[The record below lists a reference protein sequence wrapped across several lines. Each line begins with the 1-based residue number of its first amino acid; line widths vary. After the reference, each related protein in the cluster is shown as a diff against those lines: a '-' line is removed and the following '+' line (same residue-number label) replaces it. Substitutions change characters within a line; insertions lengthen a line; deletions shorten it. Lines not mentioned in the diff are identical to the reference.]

1 MTSLVPLDDAHIAA
15 KAAHLRY
22 VSDDRPGFT
31 RKPNGKGGWIFLDA
45 GGKRITDKESLARI
59 KSLGIPPA
67 YRDVWICPLA
77 NGHLQATGRDAR
89 GRKQYRYHP
98 RWREIRD
105 AAKYDRMLS
114 FGAMLPAIRRRV
126 DADLSKRGMPREK
139 VMATIVYL
147 LEKTC
152 IRVGNDEYAHSNQS
166 YGLTTLLNEHV
177 HISGSTLRFRFRG
190 KSGKDH
196 DIALHDK
203 AAARILRKCQ
213 ELPGHELFEY
223 TDDEGA
229 AHRVHSEDINDYL
242 REIAEGEEFSAK
254 DFRTWAGTLF
264 CAGFLAES
272 EAATSQTQGKRLIA
286 DAIKRVAQ
294 RLGNTPAIC
303 RKCYVHPAVI
313 EAFQEGAAILD
324 RTMPARAASDAFG
337 LNLDESAVLRFLEQR
352 VAQAVSK

>member
-1 MTSLVPLDDAHIAA
+1 MTNPAPLDDARFAA
-15 KAAHLRY
+15 KVAHLRY

-31 RKPNGKGGWIFLDA
+31 RKSDGKGGWRYYDTE
-45 GGKRITDKESLARI
+45 GKRITDKAILARI
-59 KSLGIPPA
+59 RSLGIPPA
-67 YRDVWICPLA
+67 YRDVWICPLE

-98 RWREIRD
+98 RWREVRD
-105 AAKYDRMLS
+105 AAKYHRMLA

-126 DADLSKRGMPREK
+126 EADLARPGLPREK

-152 IRVGNDEYAHSNQS
+152 IRIGNDEYAQSNRS

-177 HISGSTLRFRFRG
+177 HISGSRLRFRFRG
-190 KSGKDH
+190 KSGKEH
-196 DIALHDK
+196 DIALHDA

-223 TDDEGA
+223 VDQDGVT
-229 AHRVHSEDINDYL
+229 HRVHSGDVNDYL
-242 REIAEGEEFSAK
+242 REISEGEEFTAK

-264 CAGFLAES
+264 CAACLAAG
-272 EAATSQTQGKRLIA
+272 EAATSQSHAKHLVA
-286 DAIKRVAQ
+286 EAIRQVSQ
-294 RLGNTPAIC
+294 RLGNTPAVC

-313 EAFQEGAAILD
+313 EAFQEGAMILE
-324 RTMPARAASDAFG
+324 REAEAAADEFA
-337 LNLDESAVLRFLEQR
+337 LNPEEAAMLRFLER
-352 VAQAVSK
+352 RARGAGRLK

>member
-1 MTSLVPLDDAHIAA
+1 MTAPTPLDDAHFAA

-31 RKPNGKGGWIFLDA
+31 RKPDGKGGWIFFDTD
-45 GGKRITDKESLARI
+45 GKRITDEAVIARI
-59 KSLGIPPA
+59 NALGIPPA
-67 YRDVWICPLA
+67 YRDVWICPVA

-98 RWREIRD
+98 RWREVRD
-105 AAKYDRMLS
+105 AAKYDRMLA

-126 DADLSKRGMPREK
+126 DADLSRRGMPREK
-139 VMATIVYL
+139 VLATIVYL

-196 DIALHDK
+196 DIALHDA

-223 TDDEGA
+223 IGDDGVV
-229 AHRVHSEDINDYL
+229 HRVHSEDINDYL
-242 REIAEGEEFSAK
+242 REAAEGEEFSAK

-264 CAGFLAES
+264 CAAYLAEG
-272 EAATSQTQGKRLIA
+272 EAAASQSQAKRLIA
-286 DAIKRVAQ
+286 EAVKRVSQ

-313 EAFQEGAAILD
+313 EAFEAGAAVLD
-324 RTMPARAASDAFG
+324 NTLSTHAAA
-337 LNLDESAVLRFLEQR
+337 DEFDLSPDEAAVLRFLKQR
-352 VAQAVSK
+352 AGQVGAG

>member
-1 MTSLVPLDDAHIAA
+1 MTAPTPLDDAHSAA

-22 VSDDRPGFT
+22 VNDDKPGFT
-31 RKPNGKGGWIFLDA
+31 RKPDGKGGWRFLDTD
-45 GGKRITDKESLARI
+45 GKRITNKETLARI

-105 AAKYDRMLS
+105 AAKYDRMLA

-126 DADLSKRGMPREK
+126 DEDLSRRGMPREK
-139 VMATIVYL
+139 VMATIIYL

-196 DIALHDK
+196 DIALRDA

-213 ELPGHELFEY
+213 DLPGHELFEY
-223 TDDEGA
+223 TGEDGA
-229 AHRVHSEDINDYL
+229 VHRVHSEDVNEYL

-264 CAGFLAES
+264 CASYLAES
-272 EAATSQTQGKRLIA
+272 EAAASQSQGKRVVA
-286 DAIKRVAQ
+286 EAIKRVSQ
-294 RLGNTPAIC
+294 RLGNTPAVC

-313 EAFQEGAAILD
+313 EAFQEGAAVLD
-324 RTMPARAASDAFG
+324 RTVTAHAAPDGFG
-337 LNLDESAVLRFLEQR
+337 LNPDEAAVLRFLTQK
-352 VAQAVSK
+352 AGQAG